1 GGGEL
6 GREWYAG
13 GKGKNKSNSVT
24 DLLSCAQF
32 LLEKGWATP
41 ERLAITGVSAGGLVV
56 GAALNR
62 SPEYFRAAALHV
74 PFVDPL
80 SAMLSPDLPLT
91 RVETAEWGAPA
102 TDPADYATIRSY
114 APYDNIRR
122 MGADSQMP
130 SILVTA
136 GGLDQR
142 VSVWQP
148 AKWVA
153 LLREQGG
160 YADSATASKLLFL
173 PTMNKGHFYSES
185 GNTTGDYAGNGFANA
200 HSLVNAFFITQVS
213 KKA

>member
-1 GGGEL
+1 
-6 GREWYAG
+6 
-13 GKGKNKSNSVT
+13 
-24 DLLSCAQF
+24 
-32 LLEKGWATP
+32 
-41 ERLAITGVSAGGLVV
+41 
-56 GAALNR
+56 
-62 SPEYFRAAALHV
+62 
-74 PFVDPL
+74 
-80 SAMLSPDLPLT
+80 MLSPDLPLT

-122 MGADSQMP
+122 MGADRQMP

-153 LLREQGG
+153 RLREQGG
-160 YADSATASKLLFL
+160 YADSASASKLLFL